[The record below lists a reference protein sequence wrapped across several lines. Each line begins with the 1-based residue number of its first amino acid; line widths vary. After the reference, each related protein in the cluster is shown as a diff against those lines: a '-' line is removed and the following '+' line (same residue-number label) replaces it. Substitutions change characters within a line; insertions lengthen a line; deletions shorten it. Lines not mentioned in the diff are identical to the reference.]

1 MWHSWHT
8 SGCLDAKCGT
18 PLTLLAVLD
27 AKCGTSFTI
36 LAVWMKKWHAPLSH
50 FWLFGCKLWHSFHTS
65 CCLDAKCSIL
75 SHFLLFVEPLLH
87 FGCLDANCVTP
98 LTFLAVWMQNVALL
112 AHFWLFGC
120 KMWHP
125 FSIFCCLDAKCGTL
139 LTLFAVWIQN
149 VAYFSHFLLFGCKM
163 CDTSPKR
170 TRNEPETKAKRTET
184 SLAPPLALPLALPL
198 AIALARAL
206 PLPLALALPQALA
219 LPSPSP
225 RPSLS
230 PTPSPRGPIEA
241 LHDFFCLVLIFVF
254 CFLFLVFV
262 KVQE

>member
-1 MWHSWHT
+1 MQN
-8 SGCLDAKCGT
+8 
-18 PLTLLAVLD
+18 V
-27 AKCGTSFTI
+27 
-36 LAVWMKKWHAPLSH
+36 APLSH
-50 FWLFGCKLWHSFHTS
+50 FWLCWMQNVAPLLQFWLFGWKSGTHPFHT
-65 CCLDAKCSIL
+65 
-75 SHFLLFVEPLLH
+75 
-87 FGCLDANCVTP
+87 FGCLGANCGIPFT
-98 LTFLAVWMQNVALL
+98 LLAVWMQNVASFHIFCCLWNPSYIL
-112 AHFWLFGC
+112 AVWMQTVSPLSHFWLFGC

-262 KVQE
+262 KVQEWKIDDDGHFWHGICSMMVILF